1 MPEILIPLVGL
12 IEIDIETLGKIGM
25 IAEKSA
31 LIHDVKLDDDLWLH
45 LVSQKIEGRFK
56 NINDVIRVN
65 FGFPPLN
72 PPVKRFSDEGGNN
85 GKHF

>member
-12 IEIDIETLGKIGM
+12 IEMDIESIGKIGM
-25 IAEKSA
+25 IVGKSV
-31 LIHDVKLDDDLWLH
+31 LIHDVKLDDDLWLY

-56 NINDVIRVN
+56 NINDVIRVR

-72 PPVKRFSDEGGNN
+72 PPVKRFSDEGENN
-85 GKHF
+85 GIRY